1 MKESSKQ
8 VAEIVD
14 NIRRVFQVINEQSQ
28 EVKRKTGLTGPQIW
42 TIKTISDSAP
52 INVKDLAQRIYLHPA
67 TVVGI
72 LNRLEES
79 GLVQRLRTNEDR
91 RVVTVEL
98 TRKGKQLV
106 VKAPEVIQGMLVSGL
121 ERLQKKQRNKID
133 DGLAELVKML
143 GIETVPPQLL
153 LSPEVNLQEK
163 RKTSHRHTGTKE
175 MESMG
180 TKRSGKKVIVPLP
193 QTR

>member
-1 MKESSKQ
+1 MNDSSEQ

-28 EVKRKTGLTGPQIW
+28 KVKRETGLTGPQLW
-42 TIKTISDSAP
+42 TIKTISASAP

-79 GLVQRLRTNEDR
+79 GLVQRLRSNEDR

-106 VKAPEVIQGMLVSGL
+106 AKAPEVIQGMLVSGL
-121 ERLQKKQRNKID
+121 EKLSEKKRNKID
-133 DGLAELVKML
+133 DGLTELVKML
-143 GIETVPPQLL
+143 GIETIPPQLL
-153 LSPEVNLQEK
+153 LSPEVNLKGK
-163 RKTSHRHTGTKE
+163 RKTSNRATA
-175 MESMG
+175 
-180 TKRSGKKVIVPLP
+180 TKR
-193 QTR
+193 

>member
-1 MKESSKQ
+1 MNDSSKQ
-8 VAEIVD
+8 VAGIVD

-28 EVKRKTGLTGPQIW
+28 KVKRETGLTGPQLW

-79 GLVQRLRTNEDR
+79 GLVQRLRSNDDR
-91 RVVTVEL
+91 RVVTVGL

-106 VKAPEVIQGMLVSGL
+106 TKAPEVIQGILVSGL
-121 ERLQKKQRNKID
+121 EKLSEKKRDKID

-143 GIETVPPQLL
+143 GIEMMPPQLL
-153 LSPEVNLQEK
+153 LSPEVNLKEK
-163 RKTSHRHTGTKE
+163 RRTSNRHADTKE

-180 TKRSGKKVIVPLP
+180 IKRSGEKVIVPLL
-193 QTR
+193 QKR